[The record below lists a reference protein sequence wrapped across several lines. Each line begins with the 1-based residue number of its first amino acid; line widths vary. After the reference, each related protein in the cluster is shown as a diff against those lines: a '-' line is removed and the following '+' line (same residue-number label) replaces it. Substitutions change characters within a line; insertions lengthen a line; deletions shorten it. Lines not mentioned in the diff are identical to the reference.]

1 MRSVPLLELADARRI
16 AAAAQ
21 AEADR
26 RGATVTVALVDSGG
40 HPLLLERR
48 DGASPSSAVA
58 ALGKARMAALNG
70 KPTADQEQ
78 AINGPRPALL
88 QLACLLGQPAAAM
101 AGGVPL
107 LHNGALPRG
116 DRHLGHDAG
125 GGCGD
130 RRGGGCCVRC
140 GRDSLTAAGSSSIQ
154 PWL

>member
-107 LHNGALPRG
+107 LHNG
-116 DRHLGHDAG
+116 HCLGAIGISGMTPEVDAAIA
-125 GGCGD
+125 
-130 RRGGGCCVRC
+130 
-140 GRDSLTAAGSSSIQ
+140 AAGVAAFAADAT
-154 PWL
+154 P